1 MLENL
6 KSELI
11 GKELNCS
18 QLDSKMQELGFYE
31 EYEAYTEELIKSGVV
46 VYTLVKDSDI
56 HYRIEF
62 NCTILADTKEEDITA
77 SYLVVTDITE
87 Y

>member
-6 KSELI
+6 RNELI
-11 GKELNCS
+11 GKELNCL
-18 QLDSKMQELGFYE
+18 QLDNKMQELGFYE
-31 EYEAYTEELIKSGVV
+31 EYEAYTEELLESGVV
-46 VYTLVKDSDI
+46 VYTMVKDPDI

-62 NCTILADTKEEDITA
+62 NCTVLADTKEEDITT
-77 SYLVVTDITE
+77 SCLVVTDVTE